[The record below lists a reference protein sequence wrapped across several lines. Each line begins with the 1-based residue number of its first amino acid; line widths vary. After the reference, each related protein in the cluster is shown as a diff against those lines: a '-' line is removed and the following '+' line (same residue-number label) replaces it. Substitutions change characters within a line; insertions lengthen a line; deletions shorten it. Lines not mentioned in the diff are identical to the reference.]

1 MFSNELKKIMDTI
14 FCEGSILMLLNSLTK
29 GIIVIDKNER
39 IVYINRVAENYIQ
52 NRSNLSNWRNKR
64 LYDFI
69 EIEFNRIRD
78 VLSKG
83 MSFFSIKNV
92 IKGRTFYLNISPIE
106 LNLNIIGAVVVFE
119 ESNSLERFLDT
130 FKLCISINREVESV
144 FSSSYDEI
152 IITDN
157 QGKVLKINAACEK
170 IYNLKATDIVG
181 KNVTELEKSGVFNPS
196 VTLKVIKEKKRVS
209 LTQKTNTG
217 RVLIVCG
224 NPVFDSNSNLIQVIS
239 TSKDIT
245 EIYEL
250 KEKLKETEKLV
261 QKYYY
266 ELEELKQS
274 SKEYESIVYK
284 SQQMKTL
291 MSVVEK
297 VARVDSNILLIG
309 ESGVGKGLIAETIHK
324 LSNRSN
330 NNFVNINCGAIPET
344 LLESELFGY
353 EKGAFT
359 GANREGKIGQIE
371 LADKGTLFLDE
382 ISELPLQMQVKLLK
396 VINEKKFIRVGGTK
410 TVTSDFRL
418 IAATNKDLR
427 RLVKEGKFRE
437 DLFYRLNVVPISIPP
452 LRERKEDIIVLVKYF
467 LEKYNKRYNVSKKIS
482 PEAFDVFLEYNW
494 PGNVRELEN
503 CIERIVVTV
512 DKDIIDLSDLPGFLF
527 KPFQDY
533 TEPTELLPLKKAV
546 EQTERQLIIKAYK
559 LYKNTYK
566 VANILGIS
574 QPTVVRKLK
583 KYKQEVSDN

>member
-1 MFSNELKKIMDTI
+1 
-14 FCEGSILMLLNSLTK
+14 
-29 GIIVIDKNER
+29 
-39 IVYINRVAENYIQ
+39 
-52 NRSNLSNWRNKR
+52 
-64 LYDFI
+64 
-69 EIEFNRIRD
+69 
-78 VLSKG
+78 
-83 MSFFSIKNV
+83 
-92 IKGRTFYLNISPIE
+92 
-106 LNLNIIGAVVVFE
+106 
-119 ESNSLERFLDT
+119 
-130 FKLCISINREVESV
+130 
-144 FSSSYDEI
+144 
-152 IITDN
+152 
-157 QGKVLKINAACEK
+157 
-170 IYNLKATDIVG
+170 
-181 KNVTELEKSGVFNPS
+181 
-196 VTLKVIKEKKRVS
+196 
-209 LTQKTNTG
+209 
-217 RVLIVCG
+217 
-224 NPVFDSNSNLIQVIS
+224 
-239 TSKDIT
+239 
-245 EIYEL
+245 
-250 KEKLKETEKLV
+250 
-261 QKYYY
+261 
-266 ELEELKQS
+266 
-274 SKEYESIVYK
+274 
-284 SQQMKTL
+284 MKTL

>member
-1 MFSNELKKIMDTI
+1 MDTI